1 MAIPAPLP
9 QQPRCRLRPGL
20 FVPGLAQGAMA
31 QDADGPLLPG
41 GLNEAVHLRDP
52 LNQPVTSTSLPAAIN
67 SIIPSC

>member
-1 MAIPAPLP
+1 MAIPAPFP

-31 QDADGPLLPG
+31 PDADGPFLPG
-41 GLNEAVHLRDP
+41 GRNEAVHLRDP
-52 LNQPVTSTSLPAAIN
+52 LNEPVTSTPLPEAVN